1 MKLFKLLLLNITL
14 LLGAC
19 ANINKSYT
27 AAPLKPVVNA
37 PMNADIFV
45 DTSKKITGYA
55 YGGYLFNL
63 FKLSGDNKYADG
75 ITYGAD
81 RGGVTI
87 SLFGIN
93 HVEEVKAMAAYNALQ
108 GTGAEILVYPRYVI
122 EESTWNPFWKSV
134 KVKVVGYPGKVV
146 NLK

>member
-1 MKLFKLLLLNITL
+1 MKGILLIAML

-37 PMNADIFV
+37 PMNADVFV

-75 ITYGAD
+75 ITYGANNSN
-81 RGGVTI
+81 TI
-87 SLFGIN
+87 FTLLG

-122 EESTWNPFWKSV
+122 EESTWNPFWKSI
-134 KVKVVGYPGKVV
+134 KVKVIGYPGKVV